1 MGINNNKLANENLSA
16 DQYFADVKKD
26 GMFREFS
33 AILAGRVFQEANNEN
48 IGNLVGFSL
57 GSEKYLGHVEPNALI
72 AVMSVLDGGA
82 YAGNPVVKSAV
93 DRAIAEFH
101 GEPEGYM
108 LSALARYAE
117 ANQIYQKKHKDETL
131 LEAIQ
136 KKNIAEAN
144 VEKYNNL
151 AQGNVGSL
159 KRHYEA
165 KLDDAKKQYEVEA
178 GKLGMG
184 YKGVEEAFAL
194 AENAYAKR
202 GEQKGNK
209 SVDGI
214 VATLIHNR
222 INGKNPMFYDVKT
235 LCAFA
240 KAPVSQAKSKEVL
253 DSLMSVYDN
262 GLNQINILNNRHEA
276 IPAINKV
283 IAEGAEIYKVQLA
296 EEQQR
301 ARAEREAKAK
311 EENYNIFNQ
320 SSSDESED
328 SATICY
334 EIVTEKELDD
344 IMQTLHAHDQKD
356 KGLLD

>member
-1 MGINNNKLANENLSA
+1 MGVNNNKLANSTLSA
-16 DQYFADVKKD
+16 DQYFADIKKD

-57 GSEKYLGHVEPNALI
+57 GSEKYLGHVEPNALM

-82 YAGNPVVKSAV
+82 YFGNPVIKRAV
-93 DRAIAEFH
+93 DKAIIEYH

-108 LSALARYAE
+108 LSALVRYAE
-117 ANQIYQKKHKDETL
+117 ANQIYQRKHKDETL

-136 KKNIAEAN
+136 KKNLAKTKL
-144 VEKYNNL
+144 EKYNSL
-151 AQGNVGSL
+151 ANSSVGPL
-159 KRHYEA
+159 RNHYEA
-165 KLDDAKKQYEVEA
+165 KLEAAKVDYEIEA
-178 GKLGMG
+178 EKLGNG
-184 YKGVEEAFAL
+184 YQGVEDLFAL
-194 AENAYAKR
+194 AEHAYAKR

-222 INGKNPMFYDVKT
+222 INGKNPIFYDVKT
-235 LCAFA
+235 LYSFA
-240 KAPVSQAKSKEVL
+240 KAPISQTKSKEVL

-311 EENYNIFNQ
+311 EDNSNIFNQ

-328 SATICY
+328 SATFGY
-334 EIVTEKELDD
+334 EIVTEKELAD
-344 IMQTLHAHDQKD
+344 IM
-356 KGLLD
+356 